1 MGGVFLNSDFPYA
14 ILPLNLIYDE
24 KYSTLSSSEKLL
36 YALLLN
42 RTNYS
47 RKNLKNFFDNKK
59 GLFIYYTNEQI
70 QKHLNCSSETV
81 KKMLKNLENAGLI
94 KKEYQKNGLP
104 IKIYVT
110 DLRENIEKPTTN
122 YVASA
127 KNVASVKKE
136 KPTTNDATSFDI
148 EKAVQQAKENRRN
161 FGDKK
166 NPKRHR
172 T

>member
-1 MGGVFLNSDFPYA
+1 MEIVPQIVGLFCLLGLYMGGVFLNNDFPYA

-24 KYSTLSSSEKLL
+24 KYSTLSSGEKIL
-36 YALLLN
+36 YTLLLN

-47 RKNLKNFFDNKK
+47 RKNLKNFFDNKN

-70 QKHLNCSSETV
+70 QSHLNCSKTNAVS
-81 KKMLKNLENAGLI
+81 MLKNLENAGLI

-110 DLRENIEKPTTN
+110 DLRENIEKPI
-122 YVASA
+122 
-127 KNVASVKKE
+127 
-136 KPTTNDATSFDI
+136 TNDATSFDI

-161 FGDKK
+161 FGIKK
-166 NPKRHR
+166 NKKRNR
-172 T
+172 Q